1 MPKVNFEST
10 CLKHVQC
17 WRIHLVCVMKVRGDL
32 FPSLDKRVCCVC
44 PVSHRSSSI
53 FTLVELGFTWGQG
66 VFDNTLLSPSYRYLN
81 YNQRGATAESC
92 ESAYQAYPCHPSLCR
107 CSESWDS
114 AKLDKHW
121 QLRRG
126 ISMTDGYWLGDMVI
140 CFCAAAQLISH
151 KETQE
156 TLLDYYSERLSV
168 SLHWIPYLI
177 HLSFSLCLSLLRI
190 Y

>member
-1 MPKVNFEST
+1 MLKKCGGQLL
-10 CLKHVQC
+10 CL
-17 WRIHLVCVMKVRGDL
+17 LRGCETT
-32 FPSLDKRVCCVC
+32 S
-44 PVSHRSSSI
+44 SSSSI
-53 FTLVELGFTWGQG
+53 NLFV
-66 VFDNTLLSPSYRYLN
+66 VFALSAIYHHPSRLWSSSASPEVGALLIRPRYLLLIAIWITTSPGHLRKPRERIPN
-81 YNQRGATAESC
+81 IPES
-92 ESAYQAYPCHPSLCR
+92 PFSLHR
-107 CSESWDS
+107 RRRSRSRSESPDS

-140 CFCAAAQLISH
+140 CFCAPAQLINH

-168 SLHWIPYLI
+168 SLHRIPYLI
-177 HLSFSLCLSLLRI
+177 HLSFSLCLSLFSM

>member
-1 MPKVNFEST
+1 MFKVNFIFKMCPMEDISCV
-10 CLKHVQC
+10 CLKV
-17 WRIHLVCVMKVRGDL
+17 WYDL
-32 FPSLDKRVCCVC
+32 FPFPDKCVCCVY
-44 PVSHRSSSI
+44 PVSHRASSV

-66 VFDNTLLSPSYRYLN
+66 MLDNTLLSPSYRYLN
-81 YNQRGATAESC
+81 YNQHEPPLQSS
-92 ESAYQAYPCHPSLCR
+92 ESACQTYPCHPPLRR
-107 CSESWDS
+107 CSEGWDS
-114 AKLDKHW
+114 AELDKHW

-126 ISMTDGYWLGDMVI
+126 ISVTDGYWLGDMVI

-177 HLSFSLCLSLLRI
+177 HLSFSLCLSLFRI